1 MNKDGGW
8 GQEAP
13 LTLER
18 EDSAMLPL
26 SVLGQPL
33 MRGWLTTRRGLSW
46 SYRPTRTM
54 RDWARLV
61 PGASFPCPRT
71 YLASHHLVL

>member
-1 MNKDGGW
+1 MNKDTGW

-13 LTLER
+13 LTLEG

-33 MRGWLTTRRGLSW
+33 MRCWLTTRRGLSW
-46 SYRPTRTM
+46 IHTNQSLGGADPIES
-54 RDWARLV
+54 
-61 PGASFPCPRT
+61 GASFPCPGT
-71 YLASHHLVL
+71 YLASHHLVP